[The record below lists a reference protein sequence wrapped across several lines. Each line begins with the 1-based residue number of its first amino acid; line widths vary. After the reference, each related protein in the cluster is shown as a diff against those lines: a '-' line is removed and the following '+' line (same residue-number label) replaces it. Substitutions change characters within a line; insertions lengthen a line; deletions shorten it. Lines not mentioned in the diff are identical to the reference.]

1 MNKKLIKVQSHE
13 NKHWVG
19 NGFHVHGIIRPTED
33 IYPYTNPFILMD
45 YASPKHFPKTQSKLG
60 VGAHPHK
67 GFETVTFALQGEV
80 EHRDS
85 AGGGGVIKEGDVQWM
100 TAGEGII
107 HDEFHSREFADR
119 GGIFEMIQLWVNLP
133 SKDKLTKPK
142 YQNLKDSDF
151 SIIEKNGY
159 KLKLIAGHFENKEGI
174 ASTFSQMNIYQIEMN
189 ESSSINLNF
198 KEGTNTIILVM
209 DGAINIEDTNIT
221 KRHVALFG
229 KDGSDININA
239 NTNSKVLV
247 LNATPIEEPIY
258 THGPF
263 VMNTKDEIQI
273 AINEFRNGEMG
284 QLD

>member
-1 MNKKLIKVQSHE
+1 MKKKLIKVQNHE
-13 NKHWVG
+13 EKHWVG

-33 IYPYTNPFILMD
+33 TYSHTNPFILMD
-45 YASPKHFPKTQSKLG
+45 YASPEQFPITKSKLG

-100 TAGEGII
+100 TAGKGIL
-107 HDEFHSREFADR
+107 HDEFHSKEFAHK
-119 GGIFEMIQLWVNLP
+119 GGIFEMVQLWVNLP
-133 SKDKLTKPK
+133 KKDKLTNPK
-142 YQNLKDSDF
+142 YQNLKESDF
-151 SIIEKNGY
+151 SIIEKDGY

-174 ASTFSQMNIYQIEMN
+174 ASTFSPMNIYQIEMN
-189 ESSSINLNF
+189 ESSSVDLSF

-209 DGAINIEDTNIT
+209 DGAINIDDTNIK
-221 KRHVALFG
+221 KRHVALFD
-229 KDGSDININA
+229 KDGRDIRINA
-239 NTNSKVLV
+239 NSNSKILV

-263 VMNTKDEIQI
+263 VMNTKEEIQI

-284 QLD
+284 HLE